1 MSVNV
6 KQSNNESQKE
16 EEPFGLGCALEYFS
30 EYEEIF
36 KMIDNL
42 KIIVNAERSVVE
54 KAHEKFSFILSQ
66 YIEQPHLIDSQID
79 NLLQKMI
86 DIVRN
91 NNNSIELKHLAFQYM
106 FVVVNVRGYKVII
119 RHLPHEVADFEPVLQ
134 LLESQNP
141 DDPETWT
148 TRYILL
154 LWLSIIVMIPF
165 HMSRFDGFDEKE
177 TERKT
182 VMTRILDI
190 IKIYAIVPDKCRD
203 AAAYL
208 SSKFI
213 TRNDVKEKHLS
224 QFFDWVIDLSLS
236 KESNVFVKYG
246 TLACIATIL
255 KHGKR
260 EDLLPYTRRLLE
272 WIVNDEFKNNSGS
285 NIQKLVYKI
294 VQRIGL
300 TFLPPRVAA
309 WRYRRGNRSLAA
321 NLSAGDGSVPNTSIN
336 NTEVEE
342 PEENDLEVPD
352 EVEEVIDQLIHGLRS
367 FDSIVRW
374 TAAKGIGR
382 VTGRLPKD
390 LADEVVGSVL
400 ELFSPREL
408 DGAWH
413 GGCLSLAELGRRGLL
428 LPERLPQVVPVVLK
442 ALVYDEPRGYS
453 SVGSHIR
460 DAACYVCWSFARAY
474 DTNVLTPY
482 VKNIASTLLIT
493 TCFDKEVFSR
503 ILTVEE
509 LHRQRSKKMS
519 VGKARFHMELTYL
532 RRQIFFSVSV
542 RNHAYLNVSVYIT
555 QFEEYTLP
563 LIDHLL
569 TRKIDHW
576 DSGIR
581 ELTAKALHN
590 LTPKAPEYMVNTV
603 LPALF
608 EKTNTIDLNS
618 RHGAVVAIGEIIYAL
633 SKIAKESNT
642 KIELLLTEEL
652 LEKTKKLIPYFR
664 ERLYFRGLGGELMK
678 QACSNFIEN
687 CSLASLPF
695 HQDDVIGDWLQL
707 LNECLSYE
715 VVNIRTSAINAL
727 PVLLQEY
734 YSKNDKIADHSE
746 IVKKYVSELLSATNQ
761 VNRMGHAL
769 ALGALPK
776 FILQPN
782 LDYIII
788 SLIES
793 TLITPVTLKWAES
806 RRDSVKALTSI
817 SATMAG
823 EIGKDFTKHHALKI
837 YHTFLEGLNDYTQ
850 DKRGDIGAWMR
861 EASVTGL
868 QILTLLLSEHLPD
881 VLTQDL
887 MNKILSGIAQQAVE
901 KIDRTRALAGR
912 VFYSFIYNN
921 PRVPNIAHYDEISQ
935 IFPKAECDIL
945 NWNSASA
952 TFPKFVELIKLPPYT
967 YNVMLGMICSV
978 GGLTETLVKNSSSSL
993 FTYLKSEIKSKGVTE
1008 IQRICD
1014 IIYKIFIDHQKV
1026 DRITVPM
1033 FRFLDKLFDSGCL
1046 NLIIED
1052 ANLDFIKKILKLIQM
1067 EIAGC
1072 KDIYK
1077 LIDGINILCQFIQI
1091 KGEICDIALVQLSIL
1106 LCHRQSYVRRSTS
1119 TKLYESLL
1127 VNGDNSNIKSDNLDE
1142 VMHIL
1147 SSTNW
1152 EDPVEVIRPV
1162 RNQLCQLMG
1171 IRVPVLGKKKP

>member
-1 MSVNV
+1 MNVNRN
-6 KQSNNESQKE
+6 QQNNENQKE

-30 EYEEIF
+30 EHEEIF

-42 KIIVNAERSVVE
+42 KNLVAADRSVVE
-54 KAHEKFSFILSQ
+54 KAYETFSFILSQ
-66 YIEQPHLIDSQID
+66 YIEQPHLVDSHIDD
-79 NLLQKMI
+79 LLQKFI
-86 DIVRN
+86 VIVRSN
-91 NNNSIELKHLAFQYM
+91 DENMELKHLAFKYM
-106 FVVVNVRGYKVII
+106 FVVVNVRGYKVIV

-134 LLESQNP
+134 LLESQDPN
-141 DDPETWT
+141 DPETWT

-177 TERKT
+177 TEKKT
-182 VMTRILDI
+182 VMTRILDV
-190 IKIYAIVPDKCRD
+190 IKIYAVVPDKCRD

-208 SSKFI
+208 SHKFI
-213 TRNDVKEKHLS
+213 TRYDVKEKHLTS
-224 QFFDWVIDLSLS
+224 FLDWAMELSLS
-236 KESNVFVKYG
+236 KDSNVFVKYG

-260 EDLLPYTRRLLE
+260 EDLLPHARRLLE
-272 WIVNDEFKNNSGS
+272 WIINAEFKNNVGS

-309 WRYRRGNRSLAA
+309 WRYKRGNRSLAA
-321 NLSAGDGSVPNTSIN
+321 NLSAGDGSIPKTSN
-336 NTEVEE
+336 NDEVEE
-342 PEENDLEVPD
+342 NEDDDIDVPD
-352 EVEEVIDQLIHGLRS
+352 EVEEVIDQLIQGLRS
-367 FDSIVRW
+367 IDSIVRW
-374 TAAKGIGR
+374 TAAKGVGR

-390 LADEVVGSVL
+390 LADEVVGSTL
-400 ELFSPREL
+400 ELFSPRES

-413 GGCLSLAELGRRGLL
+413 GGCLALAELGRRGLL

-474 DTNVLTPY
+474 ETHILAPHVED
-482 VKNIASTLLIT
+482 IASTLLVV
-493 TCFDKEVFSR
+493 TCFDKEINCRRAASAAFQENVGRQGSFPHGID
-503 ILTVEE
+503 ILT
-509 LHRQRSKKMS
+509 
-519 VGKARFHMELTYL
+519 AAD
-532 RRQIFFSVSV
+532 FFTVSV
-542 RNHAYLNVSVYIT
+542 RNNAYLNVSVYIA

-569 TRKIDHW
+569 LRKVDHW

-581 ELTAKALHN
+581 ELSSKALHN
-590 LTPKAPEYMVNTV
+590 LTPKAPEYMIKTV

-608 EKTNTIDLNS
+608 EKTRSIDLNS
-618 RHGAVVAIGEIIYAL
+618 RHGATLAIGEVIHAL
-633 SKIAKESNT
+633 SKFAKEQNT
-642 KIELLLTEEL
+642 DIKLILKEDL
-652 LEKTKKLIPYFR
+652 LEKTRNLIPHFR

-678 QACSNFIEN
+678 QACSDFIEK
-687 CSLASLPF
+687 CSLSSLPF
-695 HQDDVIGDWLQL
+695 HNEDIVVDWLKL

-715 VVNIRTSAINAL
+715 VVNIRTAAISAL
-727 PVLLQEY
+727 PVLFSEFY
-734 YSKNDKIADHSE
+734 CAPDKAQKHKE
-746 IVKKYVSELLSATNQ
+746 IINQYVSEVLSTTSQIA
-761 VNRMGHAL
+761 RMGHAL
-769 ALGALPK
+769 ALGVLPK
-776 FILQPN
+776 FMLQPN
-782 LDYIII
+782 LEFVIV

-793 TLITPVTLKWAES
+793 TLITPVSQKWAEG

-817 SATMAG
+817 STTMSV
-823 EIGKDFTKHHALKI
+823 EIGKDFTKKHILEI
-837 YHTFLEGLNDYTQ
+837 YHTFLEGLKDYTQ

-868 QILTLLLSEHLPD
+868 QTLMLLLTERLPE
-881 VLTQDL
+881 VLTEDL
-887 MNKILSGIAQQAVE
+887 IVKILCGIAQQAVE
-901 KIDRTRALAGR
+901 KIDRTRALSGR

-921 PRVPNIAHYDEISQ
+921 PRVPNIPYYNEITL
-935 IFPKAECDIL
+935 IFPKEECDIL

-952 TFPKFVELIKLPPYT
+952 TFPKFVQLIRLPPYT
-967 YNVMLGMICSV
+967 YSVMLGMICSV
-978 GGLTETLVKNSSSSL
+978 GALTETLVKNSSHSL
-993 FTYLKSEIKSKGVTE
+993 FSYLKEEMKSGGVTE
-1008 IQRICD
+1008 IERMCD
-1014 IIYKIFIDHQKV
+1014 VIYKIFVDHQKN

-1046 NLIIED
+1046 SLVIED
-1052 ANLDFIKKILKLIQM
+1052 VNSTFIKKILKLIQM

-1077 LIDGINILCQFIQI
+1077 LIDGINVLCQFIQI
-1091 KGEICDIALVQLSIL
+1091 KGEVCDIALVQLSIL

-1127 VNGDNSNIKSDNLDE
+1127 VNGDSSNIDPEKLDD
-1142 VMHIL
+1142 VMQVL
-1147 SSTNW
+1147 SNTNW
-1152 EDPVEVIRPV
+1152 EEPVEEVKPIR
-1162 RNQLCQLMG
+1162 NELCGLMG
-1171 IRVPVLGKKKP
+1171 IRVPVPAKKKT